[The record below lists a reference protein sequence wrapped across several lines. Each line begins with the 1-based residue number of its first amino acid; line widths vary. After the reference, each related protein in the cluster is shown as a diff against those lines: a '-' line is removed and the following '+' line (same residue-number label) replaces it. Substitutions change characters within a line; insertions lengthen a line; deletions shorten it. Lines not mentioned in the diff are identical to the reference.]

1 MDVDVAIVGGGM
13 VGASLALA
21 LRDLGIRVVLI
32 EAVAPNSSA
41 QPSFDDRTT
50 ALGNASRRIF
60 ESLDV
65 WTAVAPQAAAIRTIH
80 VSDAGRFGF
89 ARLRAEEQGI
99 EAFGY
104 VVANRVI
111 GTALW
116 QKLQASQSIALR
128 VPATPEDIEISEAGA
143 TFGIVGDG
151 GPEQIN
157 ARLIVAADG
166 AHSSVRAAADI
177 EAGVEDYDQV
187 AIVANVATDRP
198 HDGTAYERFTPSG
211 PLAVLPLYDGSY
223 GVIWSCRPEDAA
235 GVMSLD
241 EDNYLRELQTRFG
254 WRAGRFV
261 RVGRRASYPLRLTRS
276 ATTTATRTVLIGNAA
291 QALHPVAGQGFN
303 LGLRDAAMLAE
314 VIANAGLADVGAP
327 ILLQRFAEWRAADR
341 SGVVRFTDNL
351 VKLFGSS
358 RPGVGLLRN
367 LGLLMFDL
375 APPAKSALARVSAGF
390 GGPTPR
396 LARGLSVRE
405 GLATGAQRR
414 ESQEAPAARRGA
426 TGAQR
431 EESREAPAAR
441 REATGA
447 QREESREAPA
457 ARREANGSSD
467 RAASDRAVGE
477 GIPSGDEHRR
487 ASP

>member
-1 MDVDVAIVGGGM
+1 MKVDVAIVGGGM

-21 LRDLGIRVVLI
+21 LRGLGVDVVLV
-32 EAVAPNSSA
+32 EGVAPGSGA

-60 ESLDV
+60 ESLGIWGDI
-65 WTAVAPQAAAIRTIH
+65 APKAAGIRTIH

-99 EAFGY
+99 DAFGY

-116 QKLQASQSIALR
+116 GRLSALSSEGIVVR
-128 VPATPEDIEISEAGA
+128 VPATAEDIEVSGDWAA
-143 TFGIVGDG
+143 FTLVGDG
-151 GPEQIN
+151 LVRERVE
-157 ARLIVAADG
+157 ARLLVAADG
-166 AHSSVRAAADI
+166 AHSAVRTAAAI
-177 EAGVEDYDQV
+177 EADVEDYDQV
-187 AIVANVATDRP
+187 AIVANVGADRP
-198 HDGTAYERFTPSG
+198 HDGTAYERFTATG

-223 GVIWSCRPEDAA
+223 GVIWSCRPADAA
-235 GVMSLD
+235 GVLSLD
-241 EDNYLRELQTRFG
+241 DGSYLRELQARFG

-261 RVGRRASYPLRLTRS
+261 RVGRRASYPLKLTR
-276 ATTTATRTVLIGNAA
+276 AVETTATRTVLIGNAA

-314 VIANAGLADVGAP
+314 VIANADGGDAGAP
-327 ILLQRFAEWRAADR
+327 ELLRRFAEWRAADR
-341 SGVVRFTDNL
+341 GGVVRFTDGL

-358 RPGVGLLRN
+358 RPGAGILRN

-396 LARGLSVRE
+396 LARGLPVRDASTGRGFVHERSPAGGSERPLADGSV
-405 GLATGAQRR
+405 
-414 ESQEAPAARRGA
+414 
-426 TGAQR
+426 
-431 EESREAPAAR
+431 
-441 REATGA
+441 
-447 QREESREAPA
+447 
-457 ARREANGSSD
+457 GSAGD
-467 RAASDRAVGE
+467 R
-477 GIPSGDEHRR
+477 
-487 ASP
+487 